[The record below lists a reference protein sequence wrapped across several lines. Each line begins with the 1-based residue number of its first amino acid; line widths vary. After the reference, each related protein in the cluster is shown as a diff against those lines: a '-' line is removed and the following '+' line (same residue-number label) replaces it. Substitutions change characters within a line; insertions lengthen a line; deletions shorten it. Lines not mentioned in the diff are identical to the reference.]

1 MNKTLKVLP
10 IILAAVIVILG
21 ISIPVLASGNK
32 KENSGNAAKIEAK
45 AEIQQEYSADAV
57 TADDKTSAVDTG
69 VVKAEA
75 AEEEAESSDSSTGSK
90 AMAAAIVVG
99 IAAAAGAIAMGIAI
113 SKSAEGISRQPEAAG
128 DIRTSLM
135 LGLVFIETAII
146 YALIVAI
153 LIIFV
158 M

>member
-10 IILAAVIVILG
+10 IILAG
-21 ISIPVLASGNK
+21 IITLLLVSIPVMAMTTKN
-32 KENSGNAAKIEAK
+32 
-45 AEIQQEYSADAV
+45 
-57 TADDKTSAVDTG
+57 DKTEKAVVKTESAQLDDSVRSVDTTT
-69 VVKAEA
+69 VKDTETVAV
-75 AEEEAESSDSSTGSK
+75 EEEKADNSTGMK
-90 AMAAAIVVG
+90 AIAAAIVVG
-99 IAAAAGAIAMGIAI
+99 IAAAAGAIGMAI

-128 DIRTSLM
+128 NIRTSLM

>member
-1 MNKTLKVLP
+1 MTTKN
-10 IILAAVIVILG
+10 
-21 ISIPVLASGNK
+21 
-32 KENSGNAAKIEAK
+32 
-45 AEIQQEYSADAV
+45 
-57 TADDKTSAVDTG
+57 DKTEKAVVKTESAQLDDSVRSVDTTT
-69 VVKAEA
+69 VKDTETVAV
-75 AEEEAESSDSSTGSK
+75 EEEKADNSTGMK
-90 AMAAAIVVG
+90 AIAAAIVVG
-99 IAAAAGAIAMGIAI
+99 IAAAAGAIGMGMAI

-128 DIRTSLM
+128 NIRTSLM